1 MSRRGENIRKRKDGR
16 WEGRYKR
23 EGTSIGSTSYVS
35 IYGKS
40 YREVKE
46 KLLDVKIQKNECAK
60 TKKNKVIFF
69 KDVVLQ
75 WKKVNLIKHKGA
87 TETKYD
93 YMLEKHILPKLG
105 ECKITEIDS
114 LVINDFLQKKLESG
128 RLDGKGGLSKSY
140 VRSMMIIIK
149 SILQY
154 AVNEQLCIPLKTQIY
169 TPSIDKKSLEIIN
182 PKKQQLFEQYLLNS
196 LNETKLGILITLH
209 TGLRIGEIC
218 ALTWDDIDTESEVIH
233 VRNTIS
239 RIRNDDN
246 SGSVLIVDKPKTKA
260 SIRDIPISAILM
272 PAVYYMRQNAKSQ
285 YVVSNKNSF
294 VSPRTYEYRYHRIL
308 DECNIESI
316 NYHALRHTFATR
328 CIEVGVDVKTLSE
341 ILGHSNVAITLN
353 TYVHSSMDLK
363 RAQIEKL
370 SKIYS

>member
-1 MSRRGENIRKRKDGR
+1 
-16 WEGRYKR
+16 
-23 EGTSIGSTSYVS
+23 
-35 IYGKS
+35 
-40 YREVKE
+40 
-46 KLLDVKIQKNECAK
+46 
-60 TKKNKVIFF
+60 
-69 KDVVLQ
+69 
-75 WKKVNLIKHKGA
+75 
-87 TETKYD
+87 
-93 YMLEKHILPKLG
+93 MLEKHILPKLG
-105 ECKITEIDS
+105 EYKITEIDS
-114 LVINDFLQKKLESG
+114 LAINEFLQKKLESG

-154 AVNEQLCIPLKTQIY
+154 AVNEQLCIPLNNQIY
-169 TPSIDKKSLEIIN
+169 SPSIDKKTLEIIN
-182 PKKQQLFEQYLLNS
+182 PKKQQLFEQYLLND

-246 SGSVLIVDKPKTKA
+246 SGSILIVDKPKTKA
-260 SIRDIPISAILM
+260 SIRDIPISTMLM
-272 PAVYYMRQNAKSQ
+272 PAVYYMRQNAKSK
-285 YVVSNKNSF
+285 YVVSNKKSF
-294 VSPRTYEYRYHRIL
+294 ISPRTYEYRYHKIL

-341 ILGHSNVAITLN
+341 FLGHSNVAITLN

-363 RAQIEKL
+363 RTQIEKL